1 MIIYVDIDETICRSP
16 QNRDYSKAIPI
27 VDHITRINNLYDAGN
42 TIVYW
47 TARGTGSGI
56 DWREDTEKQFTKWGV
71 KYHELKLSSQ
81 AIGAI
86 MMALQKSLIEQTDVT
101 AVLQG
106 FQVQVDDSGELVVMN
121 PPTFEVATEESN
133 DA

>member
-1 MIIYVDIDETICRSP
+1 MNHT
-16 QNRDYSKAIPI
+16 
-27 VDHITRINNLYDAGN
+27 
-42 TIVYW
+42 
-47 TARGTGSGI
+47 
-56 DWREDTEKQFTKWGV
+56 
-71 KYHELKLSSQ
+71 LSSQ

-106 FQVQVDDSGELVVMN
+106 FEIQVDDSGELVVMN
-121 PPTFEVATEESN
+121 PPTFEVSNEEQK